1 MSDLRARVD
10 ELPTSPGC
18 YLFKDARGK
27 VIYVGKAKNLRARV
41 RQYVN
46 LSDERTMVPFLVDA
60 AADVDVVVTFTEK
73 EALLLENGL
82 IKKHRPRYNVKLR
95 DDANFLHLRIHPKH
109 RWPRYTLVRSIK
121 NDGAK
126 YFGPYASASRARQTQ
141 AFLHRAFPLR
151 TCTDAVLRSRSRPC
165 LLHQMGR
172 CVAPC
177 VDGHTTREEY
187 QDLID
192 GSMELLS
199 GKRHLA
205 MQRLKA
211 RMARFADEEQFE
223 KAAKVRDLIFS
234 IESSVERQKVID
246 TKLTDRDVW
255 GVHREG
261 SQGAIA
267 IVPMRDGAMQEPRSS
282 LVTFVGTLGE
292 VLSTLLVQAYP
303 EGALLPGE
311 VLLPELPEDHEAL
324 AELLTERRGA
334 KVKLLAPQRGRKV
347 QQVAL
352 AEENARV
359 RFLRETDEAQRHT
372 QAMADLAKALEL
384 TEPPRR
390 MECFDNSHLQGTNP
404 VAAMAVFLDGRPARR
419 EYRRYKIKQAQGND
433 DYAMMREVL
442 TRRFT
447 RGMAEGTLPDLLVI
461 DGGKG
466 QLGIAM
472 AVLQDLGLHD
482 QAVCGLAKPRTERKK
497 GDRKSS
503 DKIVLPHRKEPL
515 KLGGGHPALRI
526 LQHLRDET
534 HNHVVRYQRQVRQR
548 ENLTSVLDEIP
559 GVGPGRRKALL
570 KQLGSVDAVAEA
582 GLAQLGSVR
591 GIGPELA
598 QTIFD
603 ALHPEPVEVPDA
615 PPTPPEPEGPMR
627 DDELL

>member
-1 MSDLRARVD
+1 
-10 ELPTSPGC
+10 
-18 YLFKDARGK
+18 
-27 VIYVGKAKNLRARV
+27 
-41 RQYVN
+41 
-46 LSDERTMVPFLVDA
+46 
-60 AADVDVVVTFTEK
+60 
-73 EALLLENGL
+73 
-82 IKKHRPRYNVKLR
+82 
-95 DDANFLHLRIHPKH
+95 
-109 RWPRYTLVRSIK
+109 
-121 NDGAK
+121 
-126 YFGPYASASRARQTQ
+126 
-141 AFLHRAFPLR
+141 
-151 TCTDAVLRSRSRPC
+151 
-165 LLHQMGR
+165 
-172 CVAPC
+172 
-177 VDGHTTREEY
+177 
-187 QDLID
+187 
-192 GSMELLS
+192 
-199 GKRHLA
+199 
-205 MQRLKA
+205 
-211 RMARFADEEQFE
+211 
-223 KAAKVRDLIFS
+223 
-234 IESSVERQKVID
+234 
-246 TKLTDRDVW
+246 
-255 GVHREG
+255 
-261 SQGAIA
+261 
-267 IVPMRDGAMQEPRSS
+267 
-282 LVTFVGTLGE
+282 
-292 VLSTLLVQAYP
+292 
-303 EGALLPGE
+303 
-311 VLLPELPEDHEAL
+311 
-324 AELLTERRGA
+324 
-334 KVKLLAPQRGRKV
+334 
-347 QQVAL
+347 
-352 AEENARV
+352 
-359 RFLRETDEAQRHT
+359 
-372 QAMADLAKALEL
+372 
-384 TEPPRR
+384 
-390 MECFDNSHLQGTNP
+390 
-404 VAAMAVFLDGRPARR
+404 
-419 EYRRYKIKQAQGND
+419 
-433 DYAMMREVL
+433 MMREVL